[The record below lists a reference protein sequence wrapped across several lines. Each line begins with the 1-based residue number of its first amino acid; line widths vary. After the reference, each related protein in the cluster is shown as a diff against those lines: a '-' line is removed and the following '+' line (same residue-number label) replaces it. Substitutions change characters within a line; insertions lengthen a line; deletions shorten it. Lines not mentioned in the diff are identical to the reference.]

1 MKDILSNLFRSVIMM
16 APHEMAELYNFLG
29 VRLAPEYEGIETNM
43 GIELLM
49 KAIAKASMVSK
60 KSVKERFLETGDLG
74 IVCEEIMP

>member
-1 MKDILSNLFRSVIMM
+1 MKEILSNLFRSVIMM

-49 KAIAKASMVSK
+49 KAIEKARTVSK
-60 KSVKERFLETGDLG
+60 
-74 IVCEEIMP
+74 